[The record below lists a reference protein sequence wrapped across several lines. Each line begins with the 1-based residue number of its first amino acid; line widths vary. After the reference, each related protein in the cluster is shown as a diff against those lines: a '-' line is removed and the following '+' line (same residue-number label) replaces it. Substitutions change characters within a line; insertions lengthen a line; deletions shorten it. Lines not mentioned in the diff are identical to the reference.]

1 MDQII
6 DGRSP
11 NEPFTATHQSST
23 KRNHYA
29 GEQ

>member
-1 MDQII
+1 MDQVI

-11 NEPFTATHQSST
+11 TEAFTATHPRGT

>member
-6 DGRSP
+6 DGRNP
-11 NEPFTATHQSST
+11 GEPFTATPPRGT